1 MSDKISTQ
9 NMSTKSGSGLS
20 FTKPGIP
27 LSEVPPMPVM
37 KRTIFTEQEQQELKD
52 IFHSVL
58 EEYGL
63 VRKKDK

>member
-9 NMSTKSGSGLS
+9 NMSTAGSGLS
-20 FTKPGIP
+20 FTRRAGSP
-27 LSEVPPMPVM
+27 SEASPMPV
-37 KRTIFTEQEQQELKD
+37 KIRTVFTEQEQEELKQ

-63 VRKKDK
+63 VRSKDK